1 RGVDPA
7 LPSRVAPSAG
17 GLPRA
22 LLVRHRARLDRPGLL
37 GLHREPASGRD
48 LRLRD
53 RLRDVRLPLAG
64 AVPPRARDALGR
76 PAVAPSALRS
86 LRRGAGAA
94 GRRGVLRR
102 LRAGGVRARAAGAR
116 RAADALAMAALT
128 AVGLVAL
135 CFGVGAYYTAE
146 GLGVFAAVNLL
157 AGA

>member
-1 RGVDPA
+1 
-7 LPSRVAPSAG
+7 
-17 GLPRA
+17 
-22 LLVRHRARLDRPGLL
+22 
-37 GLHREPASGRD
+37 
-48 LRLRD
+48 RD

-128 AVGLVAL
+128 AVRLVGL

-157 AGA
+157 AGAAALGVSALLALRRGGARRVHGAGGLADLGWVLAALVVAVGAERALDRTG